1 MVLIATGPSQTLN
14 AVVTLAFDR
23 SARTYDADGR
33 LHVALTNIS
42 KATVN
47 PYYGREIPGYKD
59 LGLDADKIYHLLRA
73 PEELAKGSAS
83 FNNIPLLSKHIPV
96 SADEPRKELVV
107 GSTGTDAVFNEPFLQ
122 NSLVVWDAEA
132 IAGIETKEQCE
143 LSCAY
148 RYIPVMSPG
157 VHEGIGY
164 DGIMTNLIG
173 NHVALVEVGRAG
185 RDVVVSDEDP
195 FIHLENEMSKEK
207 KALEDYLKPKL
218 AQDQSIDL
226 AELLKLSKLAL
237 DAESDEDD
245 EEKVAEDE
253 DEEDDEDKPAEDED
267 DEEDDKDSKAAMDAA
282 IKQAKAD
289 AVKQMQAIRQAEKDV
304 HPIIGDIAAMDSAE
318 AVYKLALDHAGVDT
332 TGVHP
337 SAYPALVKMH
347 LKSQQAQG
355 KKAALAMDSAGATEF
370 QQLFPTAGKLKR
382 S

>member
-1 MVLIATGPSQTLN
+1 MT

-42 KATVN
+42 KAAVN
-47 PYYGREIPGYKD
+47 PYMGSEIPGYKE
-59 LGLDADKIYHLLRA
+59 LGLDADKIYQLLRA
-73 PEELAKGSAS
+73 PEELAKGAAS

-96 SADEPRKELVV
+96 SADDPKKEIVV

-148 RYIPVMSPG
+148 RYIPVMTSG
-157 VHEGIGY
+157 IYEGQAY

-195 FIHLENEMSKEK
+195 FKYLETNTMSKEK

-226 AELLKLSKLAL
+226 AELLKLSKIAL

-253 DEEDDEDKPAEDED
+253 DEDDEEKKAEDED
-267 DEEDDKDSKAAMDAA
+267 DEEDDKDSKAAMDSA

-304 HPIIGDIAAMDSAE
+304 YPLIGDVAAMDSAE

-332 TGVHP
+332 AGVHP

-347 LKSQQAQG
+347 LKSQQSQG
-355 KKAALAMDSAGATEF
+355 RKTALAMDSAGATEF

>member
-1 MVLIATGPSQTLN
+1 MN

-47 PYYGREIPGYKD
+47 PYFGKEIPGYKE
-59 LGLDADKIYHLLRA
+59 LGLDANKIYQLLRA
-73 PEELAKGSAS
+73 PEELAKGAHT
-83 FNNIPLLSKHIPV
+83 FNNLPLLSKHTLV
-96 SADEPRKELVV
+96 TADDPRKEIVV

-132 IAGIETKEQCE
+132 IAGIETKEQYE
-143 LSCAY
+143 LSCSY

-195 FIHLENEMSKEK
+195 FQYLETNEMSKEK

-218 AQDQSIDL
+218 AQDQNIDL

-237 DAESDEDD
+237 DAESEEDD

-253 DEEDDEDKPAEDED
+253 DEDEDEDDKKAEDED
-267 DEEDDKDSKAAMDAA
+267 DEDDEDSKAAMDAA

-289 AVKQMQAIRQAEKDV
+289 AVRQMQAIRQAEKDV

-332 TGVHP
+332 KDVHP

-347 LKSQQAQG
+347 LKSQQSQG
-355 KKAALAMDSAGATEF
+355 KKTALAMDSAGATEF

>member
-1 MVLIATGPSQTLN
+1 MN

-42 KATVN
+42 KAVVN
-47 PYYGREIPGYKD
+47 PYMGSEIPGYKE
-59 LGLDADKIYHLLRA
+59 LGLDADKIYQLLRA
-73 PEELAKGSAS
+73 PEELAKGAAS

-96 SADEPRKELVV
+96 SADEPRKEIVV

-157 VHEGIGY
+157 VYEGIGY

-237 DAESDEDD
+237 DAESEKDD

-253 DEEDDEDKPAEDED
+253 DEDEDDKKAEDEDED
-267 DEEDDKDSKAAMDAA
+267 DEDDEDSKAAMDAA

-318 AVYKLALDHAGVDT
+318 AIYKLALDHAGVDT
-332 TGVHP
+332 KGVHP

-347 LKSQQAQG
+347 LKSQQAQS

>member
-1 MVLIATGPSQTLN
+1 MN

-47 PYYGREIPGYKD
+47 PYFGKEIPGYKE
-59 LGLDADKIYHLLRA
+59 LGLDANKIYQLLRA
-73 PEELAKGSAS
+73 PEELAKGAAS
-83 FNNIPLLSKHIPV
+83 FNNIPLLSKHTLV
-96 SADEPRKELVV
+96 TADDPKKEIVV

-132 IAGIETKEQCE
+132 IAGIETKEQYE
-143 LSCAY
+143 LSCSY
-148 RYIPVMSPG
+148 RYIPVMTPG
-157 VHEGIGY
+157 EYEGQAY

-195 FIHLENEMSKEK
+195 FVNLETNEMSKEK

-218 AQDQSIDL
+218 AQDQALDL
-226 AELLKLSKLAL
+226 DELLKLSKLAL
-237 DAESDEDD
+237 DAES
-245 EEKVAEDE
+245 
-253 DEEDDEDKPAEDED
+253 EEDDKDKPAEDED
-267 DEEDDKDSKAAMDAA
+267 EDEDDKDKPAEDEDEDDEDDEDSKAAMDAA

-289 AVKQMQAIRQAEKDV
+289 AVRQMQAIRQAEKDV

-332 TGVHP
+332 KGVHP

>member
-1 MVLIATGPSQTLN
+1 MN

-42 KATVN
+42 KAAVN
-47 PYYGREIPGYKD
+47 PYMGSEIPGYKE
-59 LGLDADKIYHLLRA
+59 LGLDADKIYQLLRA
-73 PEELAKGSAS
+73 PEELAKGAAS

-96 SADEPRKELVV
+96 SADDPKKEIVV

-148 RYIPVMSPG
+148 RYIPVMTPG
-157 VHEGIGY
+157 EYEGQAY

-195 FIHLENEMSKEK
+195 FQYLETNTMSKEK

-237 DAESDEDD
+237 DAESEEDD

-253 DEEDDEDKPAEDED
+253 DEDEDDKDKPAEDED
-267 DEEDDKDSKAAMDAA
+267 EDDDEDDEDSKAAMDAA

-318 AVYKLALDHAGVDT
+318 AIYKLALDHAGVDT
-332 TGVHP
+332 KGVHP